1 MPCPQMVLTPGGED
15 STTPAVWNGRVA
27 LAVRDTVGFAD
38 FAQLT
43 VKVKSGASQPRPV
56 EIEAASPLLLSLI
69 LPGPPEGADLQGPHS
84 LIVEG
89 PVTGT
94 CTVNVNVSGVELPAE
109 PTPADL
115 KAVLD
120 YHVRHLELMLAG
132 HSGATQSGLPF
143 LAPGNGAH
151 AGLVNFPPFVTPAG
165 TAVPSAREVH
175 KFFGS
180 RWGGAGGVLGDVLG
194 GVGSEV
200 EGGIGDPKAPAS
212 PPGTVPIAPAVEF
225 KLFREDGS
233 QLVQGE
239 DYLGDPVGRGATAL
253 VIVPPISKSEGAP
266 AQKITVK
273 VSGKLTAFGS
283 VIGATDVSVPIP
295 ELAADLLLEPLALPV
310 PLFAG
315 FRHAK
320 FAPVDGE
327 KHIGAVYVQVPS
339 GWADDELGTVLDA
352 VDAAR
357 EVLRPLDRIAFIA
370 ELLTGLRILGR
381 VLAAQGSDAVVTKNV
396 VENLKNYRWFK
407 HDHWYGWDSWFEDL
421 YVEDRISSF
430 IALGLRGQGVHC
442 YSVRDNDPGKEWLEV
457 RFTDPIGIAVVDDLR
472 TKSPENT
479 RGRGADVT
487 AKVLPEDEDDLYSD
501 SFSSITLVE
510 A

>member
-1 MPCPQMVLTPGGED
+1 MPCPQMALTPGGNP
-15 STTPAVWNGRVA
+15 TAPAAWNDRVA
-27 LAVRDTVGFAD
+27 VVVQDAVGFTD

-43 VKVKSGASQPRPV
+43 VTVKSGASQPRPV
-56 EIEAASPLLLSLI
+56 EIEAASAQLLSLI
-69 LPGPPEGADLQGPHS
+69 LPGPPDAADLEGPHT
-84 LIVEG
+84 LIVQG

-94 CTVNVNVSGVELPAE
+94 CTVDAYVSGVELPAE
-109 PTPADL
+109 PSPADL
-115 KAVLD
+115 KAVLG
-120 YHVRHLELMLAG
+120 YLARHLELLLAG
-132 HSGATQSGLPF
+132 HSGATQSGLPS
-143 LAPGNGAH
+143 LAPGSGAH

-200 EGGIGDPKAPAS
+200 EGGIGDPKAPPS

-225 KLFREDGS
+225 KLFREDGT
-233 QLVQGE
+233 QLVQGT
-239 DYLGDPVGRGATAL
+239 DYLADPVGRGAVAL
-253 VIVPPISKSEGAP
+253 LIVPPISKSKSAP

-273 VSGKLTAFGS
+273 VSGKLIAFGS
-283 VIGATDVSVPIP
+283 AIGGSDVSVPIP
-295 ELAADLLLEPLALPV
+295 ELAGELLLEPLALPV
-310 PLFAG
+310 PFFAG

-320 FAPVDGE
+320 FAPVDGDGS
-327 KHIGAVYVQVPS
+327 IGAVYVQVPS
-339 GWADDELGTVLDA
+339 GWTDDALTAVLDA
-352 VDAAR
+352 TDAAR
-357 EVLRPLDRIAFIA
+357 EVLRPLKRIAFIA
-370 ELLTGLRILGR
+370 ELLTDLRIVSR
-381 VLAAQGSDAVVTKNV
+381 VLAAQSKDAVVPKNV
-396 VENLKNYRWFK
+396 VENLKNYRWFE

-430 IALGLRGQGVHC
+430 LAVGLRGQRVEC
-442 YSVRDNDPGKEWLEV
+442 YSARDNDPEQEWLEV
-457 RFTDPIGIAVVDDLR
+457 SFTNPVGVALVDDLR

-479 RGRGADVT
+479 RGHGAAVT
-487 AKVLPEDEDDLYSD
+487 PKVLPKDEDDLYGD